1 MYPVL
6 SGGFKLNFDGSSKC
20 LLGFLKEEQGGST
33 MAGVSTNLSCPRG
46 LLTEKEV

>member
-20 LLGFLKEEQGGST
+20 LLGFLKEEQGGSAMLWQGFPQT
-33 MAGVSTNLSCPRG
+33 SVAPGDY
-46 LLTEKEV
+46 